1 MRRDDVALYCY
12 EATVSSSGL
21 LVLFSRRPEG
31 GKHILNILNIWY
43 LDIIFHFIFSL
54 KNERTYLPSD
64 RNM

>member
-31 GKHILNILNIWY
+31 GKHILNILNI
-43 LDIIFHFIFSL
+43 
-54 KNERTYLPSD
+54 
-64 RNM
+64 